1 MLIVYSTINGL
12 KTIES
17 PGVSYPF
24 RLRMCVRF
32 PNPINFKLSKGLL
45 TWIRVAGLA
54 RSPGPISPWVHMT
67 GNFSPVSEMRKGR
80 ISLLR
85 VLTRN
90 AKKQHAEAQKSVI
103 TFAPVSFGNS
113 YSCITAVKWDA
124 YDVENTADKE
134 KDGTELIRRTHPSF
148 ISVTTTTMLGGPCH
162 IAC

>member
-32 PNPINFKLSKGLL
+32 PNPINLKLSKGLL
-45 TWIRVAGLA
+45 TSVRVAGLA

-80 ISLLR
+80 ISLL
-85 VLTRN
+85 LTRN
-90 AKKQHAEAQKSVI
+90 SKKKAKKANMAKKKI
-103 TFAPVSFGNS
+103 MTFAPV
-113 YSCITAVKWDA
+113 
-124 YDVENTADKE
+124 
-134 KDGTELIRRTHPSF
+134 
-148 ISVTTTTMLGGPCH
+148 
-162 IAC
+162 IAWLYHCS

>member
-17 PGVSYPF
+17 PRVSYPF

-32 PNPINFKLSKGLL
+32 PNPINWKLSKGLL
-45 TWIRVAGLA
+45 TWVRVAGLA

-90 AKKQHAEAQKSVI
+90 AKKKAKKANMAKKKNHDFRACHSMAVSLQLNGMLTMWKRQQARQDDTIRSARVHPAFNLCNRAEV
-103 TFAPVSFGNS
+103 FV
-113 YSCITAVKWDA
+113 
-124 YDVENTADKE
+124 
-134 KDGTELIRRTHPSF
+134 R
-148 ISVTTTTMLGGPCH
+148 
-162 IAC
+162 